1 MASLNLENEDNEKI
15 AIVTLRHQYTHKILV
30 QLAFEDSIMEN
41 IKVKFG
47 LPDYKD
53 LLRYGE
59 IESDNEY
66 KSEKEIKRVRKI
78 RYMGILYYLSMINGK
93 VSSLK
98 QLDCLPY
105 DEDANDIEQMTD
117 DELTDMLML
126 SDRDR
131 NNNEKAE
138 KVYWMCISEI
148 NQRHIS
154 V

>member
-1 MASLNLENEDNEKI
+1 
-15 AIVTLRHQYTHKILV
+15 
-30 QLAFEDSIMEN
+30 MEN
-41 IKVKFG
+41 VKIKFW

-78 RYMGILYYLSMINGK
+78 RYMGILYQLSMINGE

-98 QLDCLPY
+98 QWDCFHY
-105 DEDANDIEQMTD
+105 DEDVNDIKQMTD
-117 DELTDMLML
+117 YELANLLMF

-131 NNNEKAE
+131 NNNDKAE
-138 KVYWMCISEI
+138 IVYWMCISEI
-148 NQRHIS
+148 NQRHTSI
-154 V
+154 